1 MSFIK
6 YFANKSSNKILKD
19 TNLTYSIKKKKF
31 LFKNYTTS
39 GTDELDIVIISNI
52 SSRFVKK
59 QQIQAFEK

>member
-19 TNLTYSIKKKKF
+19 TNLTYSIKKNF
-31 LFKNYTTS
+31 LFKNYTTW
-39 GTDELDIVIISNI
+39 GTDELEIVIISNI

>member
-19 TNLTYSIKKKKF
+19 TNLTYSIKKKNF

-39 GTDELDIVIISNI
+39 GTDELEIVIISNI